1 MSRFRRYFLA
11 GLILGLVGWLA
22 VPVASACTVECVFVS
37 QEPFCM
43 RCRDVG
49 EYTGATCRNS
59 GTCGCFYTQ
68 NTCGLAANGIQA
80 ETSLAD
86 LGLLPESLQCS
97 DRTATNDAETDL
109 LLVN

>member
-11 GLILGLVGWLA
+11 GLIFGLVGWLGT
-22 VPVASACTVECVFVS
+22 PFASACTVQCVFVS

-86 LGLLPESLQCS
+86 LGLLPEALQCPALP
-97 DRTATNDAETDL
+97 ATSDAETAS